1 MNRPN
6 NNSMGLLAVISVGM
20 FVLALVYHMLL
31 GGRGFLAAVLFALI
45 FALIIAALIY
55 LFLMT
60 SIGMEWSQSAKR
72 KIEEK
77 TGSALGKADAA
88 QSPSDAESETQSS
101 ADPVA
106 EDARA
111 AGATPAAS
119 APEPSAEEETTA
131 NVAPAAPTPEPAAE
145 ETTAA
150 NIVSEAPPREL
161 SAEEP
166 TAEAPVEPAQSE
178 TTRVEPTRIE
188 PSRIIEPAPAEP
200 APAKPTPV
208 EPPPEEPQRVEP
220 TRVHSRR
227 LEPISAPSK
236 PDMSEDFDRD
246 GVLEGTNEGTR
257 PAGLDAPR
265 GGNADDLKM
274 IKGIGPKLEKIC
286 NSLGFWH
293 FDQVAAW
300 SDDEAAW
307 VDANLQGF
315 KGRVSRD
322 RWVEQAKTL
331 AAGGETEFS
340 KRVEGGDVY

>member
-6 NNSMGLLAVISVGM
+6 NNSFGLLAVISVGM
-20 FVLALVYHMLL
+20 FVLALVYHMLI
-31 GGRGFLAAVLFALI
+31 GGRGFLAAILFALI

-60 SIGMEWSQSAKR
+60 SIGMEWSQSAKK

-77 TGSALGKADAA
+77 TGSAMGKADES
-88 QSPSDAESETQSS
+88 QSPADAESETRSS
-101 ADPVA
+101 AEPAA
-106 EDARA
+106 EEASA
-111 AGATPAAS
+111 AVATPAAS
-119 APEPSAEEETTA
+119 APEPAPDEEATA
-131 NVAPAAPTPEPAAE
+131 TKATPAAPTPEPAAE
-145 ETTAA
+145 DTTVASIA
-150 NIVSEAPPREL
+150 SEAPTREP
-161 SAEEP
+161 SAETP
-166 TAEAPVEPAQSE
+166 AEPAPSE
-178 TTRVEPTRIE
+178 TPRVEPTRVA
-188 PSRIIEPAPAEP
+188 PSRIIEPTPAEP
-200 APAKPTPV
+200 APVEPTEPTPIV
-208 EPPPEEPQRVEP
+208 PPPEAPPRVEP
-220 TRVHSRR
+220 TRVKSRR

-236 PDMSEDFDRD
+236 TDMSQDYDRD

-274 IKGIGPKLEKIC
+274 IKGVGPKLEKIC